1 MHIPLGVDT
10 VVVHIKFN
18 SVVSKEAYKKVPLL
32 IEFLVGITLKIFN

>member
-18 SVVSKEAYKKVPLL
+18 SVVSKEAYKYLPTIMAKKVSGKKYL
-32 IEFLVGITLKIFN
+32 F